1 MLSYSKDSSE
11 YLFRAKNKENAMH
24 FSHMNKNG
32 GSKATKIAIVAGFHI
47 AVGVLF
53 VHSLNSRHFTM
64 PHVPEELVVMFT
76 PEAPPPPPPP
86 VEPPKPM
93 PKTAPPQIVAPP
105 VEVQVQQPPPPDVV
119 TAAVSTDPAPQQA
132 TATPQAETPAAP
144 ASSNTGAMRTAVLAD
159 ANGCA
164 KPNYPTRAARN
175 GESGTVTLALLVG
188 TDGRVAGSRVQSSS
202 GSRELDKAAV
212 AALSMCKFKPATNGG
227 VAEQAWGQIAY
238 VWTLE

>member
-1 MLSYSKDSSE
+1 LE
-11 YLFRAKNKENAMH
+11 YLFPAQNKENAMH
-24 FSHMNKNG
+24 FSHMNNNG

-47 AVGVLF
+47 AVGALF
-53 VHSLNSRHFTM
+53 VHSLNSRHFTL
-64 PHVPEELVVMFT
+64 PHVPDELVVMFT

-86 VEPPKPM
+86 LEPPKPM

-132 TATPQAETPAAP
+132 TATPQPETPAAP
-144 ASSNTGAMRTAVLAD
+144 ASPNTGAMRTAVLAD

-164 KPNYPTRAARN
+164 KPDYPARAARN

-188 TDGRVAGSRVQSSS
+188 TDGRVAGSRVQASS

-212 AALSMCKFKPATNGG
+212 SALSMCKFKPATNAG
-227 VAEQAWGQIAY
+227 VAEQAWAQIAY